1 MPIAAEDR
9 TATGAVPA
17 LFTSTS
23 AVCVTGLA
31 VVDTG
36 SHWSGFGIMTMASLL
51 ALLVSGKPRLR
62 MQLTAQAETKSLGI
76 GDVRRVLLGVAGSTL
91 IVELSVGAAL
101 ALRFRYGY
109 GATDCRCSQ
118 PTQGGSS
125 CRTIDQAPE
134 VHGRHLRQAQGR
146 PHRRRGHN
154 GAVTD
159 DERAD
164 EAIPVIRD
172 VDHGTAKLMPD
183 VDRARAWLLTV
194 DGAPQ
199 SYVDLDAP
207 THLEFEYA
215 QRLAHVLD
223 TADDPDRPLDV
234 IHLGGGA
241 LTLPRYVAA
250 TRPGSRQDVVE
261 ADRGLLELVTERL
274 PLLADSGITVHGAD
288 ARGWLEAA
296 APDSTDVLVADV
308 FGGSRVP
315 AHLTSVAYA
324 RAAERVLRAG
334 GVYAANLADG
344 APFGFLRSQL
354 ATFAEVF
361 GEVALIAE
369 PTVLRGRRFG
379 NAVLV
384 ASHEAIE
391 VEALARR
398 AAGDI
403 FPARVE
409 YGAALRRFIGAAK
422 PVRDEDAVASPEPP
436 DGAFSIG

>member
-1 MPIAAEDR
+1 M
-9 TATGAVPA
+9 AV
-17 LFTSTS
+17 
-23 AVCVTGLA
+23 
-31 VVDTG
+31 
-36 SHWSGFGIMTMASLL
+36 I
-51 ALLVSGKPRLR
+51 K
-62 MQLTAQAETKSLGI
+62 
-76 GDVRRVLLGVAGSTL
+76 
-91 IVELSVGAAL
+91 
-101 ALRFRYGY
+101 
-109 GATDCRCSQ
+109 
-118 PTQGGSS
+118 
-125 CRTIDQAPE
+125 
-134 VHGRHLRQAQGR
+134 
-146 PHRRRGHN
+146 
-154 GAVTD
+154 
-159 DERAD
+159 
-164 EAIPVIRD
+164 D

-183 VDRARAWLLTV
+183 VDRPRAWLLTV

-223 TADDPDRPLDV
+223 TAGDPDRPLDV
-234 IHLGGGA
+234 THLGGGA

-261 ADRGLLELVTERL
+261 ADRGLLELVAERL
-274 PLLADSGITVHGAD
+274 PLPTDSGITVHGAD
-288 ARGWLEAA
+288 ARQWLEAA

-315 AHLTSVAYA
+315 AHLTSLAYA
-324 RAAERVLRAG
+324 RAADRVLRGG

-354 ATFAEVF
+354 ATFTEVF
-361 GEVALIAE
+361 GQVALIAE

-384 ASHEAIE
+384 ASREEIE

-398 AAGDI
+398 AAADV

-409 YGAALRRFIGAAK
+409 HGAALRLFIGDAK
-422 PVRDEDAVASPEPP
+422 PVRDADAVASPEPP